1 MNACDTNERQ
11 NVSLGQ
17 SRRRP
22 YIIGKTP
29 RGWRLVRGKH
39 EAILPWNVSI
49 YRGYVVPTISPHEP
63 PGDNDHDGD
72 CYGCSCHC
80 CYLATRHY
88 RCSPTSLETNCYCHA
103 LKYNITRNDRRAKT
117 VRPRAH
123 HCRRRV
129 VSLLSLA
136 VSIFFRIILRIIVIY
151 CYNSIIIQS
160 SVTLEN
166 NI

>member
-72 CYGCSCHC
+72 CYGCCCHC
-80 CYLATRHY
+80 CYLATRRY

-103 LKYNITRNDRRAKT
+103 LKYRPSRENGRATRSSLSSSSRFAIRSRSFYIFSYNITYYRN
-117 VRPRAH
+117 
-123 HCRRRV
+123 
-129 VSLLSLA
+129 LLL
-136 VSIFFRIILRIIVIY
+136 
-151 CYNSIIIQS
+151 
-160 SVTLEN
+160 
-166 NI
+166 